1 MSRERH
7 ATKPT
12 NGLGSSGMAD
22 FLSRVVASVMARFI
36 TEFSGGAAR
45 PRGHELRA
53 IALTCRF
60 VAIVAPVAYTGG
72 MEEMLDTNQRHRLY
86 GLAAEIRA
94 VEEGHNARVLPD
106 GSLLVKAES
115 GPGSYRVVLRRIGDG
130 VLWFGCSCRS
140 GEYRTS
146 LPVPC
151 KHAALAARRLER
163 EGLARWEDGTWRL
176 RERAQ
181 VRGARLLLARTVQ
194 RRPALVAP
202 PMADAA

>member
-1 MSRERH
+1 
-7 ATKPT
+7 
-12 NGLGSSGMAD
+12 
-22 FLSRVVASVMARFI
+22 
-36 TEFSGGAAR
+36 
-45 PRGHELRA
+45 
-53 IALTCRF
+53 
-60 VAIVAPVAYTGG
+60 
-72 MEEMLDTNQRHRLY
+72 MEEILDTNQRHRLY

-94 VEEGHNARVLPD
+94 VEEGHDARVLPGRLD
-106 GSLLVKAES
+106 PGQGRVGSRELPRRCS
-115 GPGSYRVVLRRIGDG
+115 GGSTTACCGSAAAR
-130 VLWFGCSCRS
+130 RS

-176 RERAQ
+176 RDRAQ

>member
-1 MSRERH
+1 
-7 ATKPT
+7 
-12 NGLGSSGMAD
+12 
-22 FLSRVVASVMARFI
+22 
-36 TEFSGGAAR
+36 
-45 PRGHELRA
+45 
-53 IALTCRF
+53 
-60 VAIVAPVAYTGG
+60 VAYNER
-72 MEEMLDTNQRHRLY
+72 MEEMLDTIQRRRRY

-106 GSLLVKAES
+106 GSVLVKAES
-115 GPGSYRVVLRRIGDG
+115 QPGSYRVAIRGIDGG

-140 GEYRTS
+140 GEYRTT

-181 VRGARLLLARTVQ
+181 VRGARLLLARTAQ
-194 RRPALVAP
+194 RPPGPAAPLV
-202 PMADAA
+202 ADAA